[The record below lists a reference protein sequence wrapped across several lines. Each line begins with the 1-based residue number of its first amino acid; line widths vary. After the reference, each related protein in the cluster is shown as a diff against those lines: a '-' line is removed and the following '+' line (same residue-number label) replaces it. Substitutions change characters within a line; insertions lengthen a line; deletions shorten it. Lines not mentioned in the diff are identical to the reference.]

1 MTDDLY
7 WIVIR
12 ECIHIPTSL
21 SVIYCIKSLDD
32 LIDWHC
38 VWTVVLIGWEWK
50 NLFVLVIHDSSSYR
64 NQWHMTVTGLPVHT
78 AVCKKVC
85 ISDYS
90 THVCLYLIVLYISGP
105 RPTKT
110 YGTTIRRRHLW
121 VNPYRNQRFAFPL
134 GVGYVSGSWN
144 I

>member
-1 MTDDLY
+1 MRYSFIAAQRLAIEGLLSHMPLWDQYHRT
-7 WIVIR
+7 
-12 ECIHIPTSL
+12 EC
-21 SVIYCIKSLDD
+21 
-32 LIDWHC
+32 
-38 VWTVVLIGWEWK
+38 
-50 NLFVLVIHDSSSYR
+50 
-64 NQWHMTVTGLPVHT
+64 T

-85 ISDYS
+85 VSDHS
-90 THVCLYLIVLYISGP
+90 TLVCLYLVVLYISGP

-134 GVGYVSGSWN
+134 GVGFVSGSWN